1 MTEKQVVL
9 RAIRSLPAKAGI
21 EEAIERLYLLG
32 KIRRGIAQAE
42 KGQMVS
48 QSEARRRMSRWL
60 P

>member
-1 MTEKQVVL
+1 MTEKQAIL

-32 KIRRGIAQAE
+32 KIRHGIAQTE
-42 KGQMVS
+42 KGQMIS
-48 QSEARRRMSRWL
+48 QAEARRRMSRWL